1 MQHRWLFAA
10 LALTPAAIVL
20 PVHAVVYMSAEQA
33 RAALFPQAARF
44 DEIAIELTPAQQQVL
59 DQALGVATKPR
70 RVQGWTARDG
80 AGKLIGQILL
90 DEVIGKY
97 ELISYAVAF
106 STDGAIQ
113 AVEVLAYR
121 ESHGQE
127 IRLPAWR
134 KQFVGKKT
142 LDELRFGEQIK
153 SISGATLSCRHVTEG
168 VQRLA
173 TIQRTVLAP
182 R

>member
-1 MQHRWLFAA
+1 MNRRWIIAA

-33 RAALFPQAARF
+33 RGALYPQAARF
-44 DEIAIELTPAQQQVL
+44 DEVSFEPSAAQQQAL
-59 DQALGVATKPR
+59 EQALGNAGKPR
-70 RVQGWTARDG
+70 RVRGWTAYDA
-80 AGKLIGQILL
+80 AGKLLGTVYI
-90 DEVIGKY
+90 DDVIGKY
-97 ELISYAVAF
+97 ELITYAVAF
-106 STDGAIQ
+106 GAGGEVQ
-113 AVEVLAYR
+113 AVEILAYR

-134 KQFVGKKT
+134 KQFVGRKS
-142 LDELRFGEQIK
+142 LDELRFGDQIK

-173 TIQRTVLAP
+173 VLRGLTPA

>member
-33 RAALFPQAARF
+33 RTALFPQAARF
-44 DEIAIELTPAQQQVL
+44 DDIGFDPTPAQQQAVE
-59 DQALGVATKPR
+59 QALGSGSKPR
-70 RVQGWTARDG
+70 HVNGWAAHDA
-80 AGKLIGQILL
+80 AGKWLGSVYI

-97 ELISYAVAF
+97 ELITYAVSF
-106 STDGAIQ
+106 SPAGEIV
-113 AVEVLAYR
+113 AVEILAYR

-134 KQFVGKKT
+134 KQFVGKRS

-168 VQRLA
+168 IQRL
-173 TIQRTVLAP
+173 TLLRSLGTT